1 MNAFR
6 DTLVMAKRSLRHTI
20 RSLDTIIT
28 VAITPIALMLLF
40 VYVFGGSFGASSGSV
55 KYIDFITPGI
65 VILCVVSGIAYA
77 ALRLNNDMTKGII
90 NRFRTMPVASSSILG
105 GHALSS
111 VLSNLF
117 SVVLVMIV
125 AFLVGFRSDAGIAE
139 WLIFTGI
146 LVLFTLAT
154 TWLAIVFGLLAKSA
168 EGAGAFSYI
177 LILLLFIS
185 SAFTPTDKMNPVL
198 RAFADHQ
205 PMTPIVETMRSLL
218 INGSAGESAWLAV
231 AWCAGLLVASYLL
244 ALRIYKNKKGYSV
257 N

>member
-1 MNAFR
+1 
-6 DTLVMAKRSLRHTI
+6 
-20 RSLDTIIT
+20 
-28 VAITPIALMLLF
+28 
-40 VYVFGGSFGASSGSV
+40 VFGGSFGASSGSV
-55 KYIDFITPGI
+55 KYINFITPGI

>member
-6 DTLVMAKRSLRHTI
+6 DTFVMAKRSLRHTI

-65 VILCVVSGIAYA
+65 VIMCVVSGIAYA

-185 SAFTPTDKMNPVL
+185 SAFTPTDKMNPIL

-231 AWCAGLLVASYLL
+231 AWCAGLLVVSYLL
-244 ALRIYKNKKGYSV
+244 ALRIYKNKTG
-257 N
+257 

>member
-1 MNAFR
+1 
-6 DTLVMAKRSLRHTI
+6 MAKRSLRHTI

-55 KYIDFITPGI
+55 KYINFITPGI

-117 SVVLVMIV
+117 SVALVMIV

>member
-1 MNAFR
+1 MHPFR

-55 KYIDFITPGI
+55 NYINFITPGI
-65 VILCVVSGIAYA
+65 VIMCVVSGIAYA

-90 NRFRTMPVASSSILG
+90 NRFRTMPIAPSSILG

-139 WLIFTGI
+139 WLIFGGI
-146 LVLFTLAT
+146 LLLFTLAT

-168 EGAGAFSYI
+168 EGAGAFSYV
-177 LILLLFIS
+177 LLLLLFIS
-185 SAFTPTDKMNPVL
+185 SAFTPTDKMNPVV
-198 RAFADHQ
+198 RTFADHQ
-205 PMTPIVETMRSLL
+205 PMTPIIETMRSLL

-244 ALRIYKNKKGYSV
+244 ALRIYKNKTV
-257 N
+257 

>member
-6 DTLVMAKRSLRHTI
+6 DTFVMAKRSLRHTI

-65 VILCVVSGIAYA
+65 VIMCVVSGIAYA

-185 SAFTPTDKMNPVL
+185 SAFTPTDKMNPIL

-244 ALRIYKNKKGYSV
+244 ALRIYKNKTG
-257 N
+257 

>member
-1 MNAFR
+1 MHAFH
-6 DTLVMAKRSLRHTI
+6 DTWVMAKRSLRHTI

-55 KYIDFITPGI
+55 KYINFITPGI
-65 VILCVVSGIAYA
+65 VIMCVVSGIAYA

-90 NRFRTMPVASSSILG
+90 NRFRTMPVAPSSILG

-125 AFLVGFRSDAGIAE
+125 AFWVGFRSDTGIAE
-139 WLIFTGI
+139 WLIFGGI
-146 LVLFTLAT
+146 LLLFTLAT

-177 LILLLFIS
+177 LLLLLFIS

>member
-6 DTLVMAKRSLRHTI
+6 DTFVMAKRSLRHTI

-55 KYIDFITPGI
+55 KYINFITPGI
-65 VILCVVSGIAYA
+65 VIMCVVSGIAYA

-244 ALRIYKNKKGYSV
+244 ALRIYKNKTG
-257 N
+257 

>member
-1 MNAFR
+1 MHAFR

-55 KYIDFITPGI
+55 KYINFITPGI
-65 VILCVVSGIAYA
+65 VIMCVVSGIAYA

-154 TWLAIVFGLLAKSA
+154 TWLAIVFGLFAKSA

>member
-6 DTLVMAKRSLRHTI
+6 DTFVMAKRSLRHTI

-65 VILCVVSGIAYA
+65 VIMCVVSGIAYA

-117 SVVLVMIV
+117 SVMLVMIV

-185 SAFTPTDKMNPVL
+185 SAFTPTDKMNPIL

-231 AWCAGLLVASYLL
+231 AWCAGLLVVSYLL
-244 ALRIYKNKKGYSV
+244 ALRIYKNKTG
-257 N
+257 

>member
-6 DTLVMAKRSLRHTI
+6 DTFVMAKRSLRHTI

-55 KYIDFITPGI
+55 KYINFITPGI
-65 VILCVVSGIAYA
+65 VIMCVVSGIAYA

-185 SAFTPTDKMNPVL
+185 SAFTPTDKMNPIL

-231 AWCAGLLVASYLL
+231 AWCAGLLVVSYLL
-244 ALRIYKNKKGYSV
+244 ALRIYKNKTG
-257 N
+257 